1 MRIIKAAAASQTSGA
16 LLSLLSPRAK
26 DTVPPLGDIAESF
39 YFDSAGVG
47 RGNFIDFERDSGA
60 LSFFFLFFL
69 SCHRG
74 FRLAAR
80 KRARL
85 SDHRLSHRRGD
96 KD

>member
-1 MRIIKAAAASQTSGA
+1 MRIIKQPPRVRLVGPFYLYSPLERKTRYHHSATSPSRFISIPRGLVGVT
-16 LLSLLSPRAK
+16 LLILNGIPARSS
-26 DTVPPLGDIAESF
+26 
-39 YFDSAGVG
+39 
-47 RGNFIDFERDSGA
+47 
-60 LSFFFLFFL
+60 FFL